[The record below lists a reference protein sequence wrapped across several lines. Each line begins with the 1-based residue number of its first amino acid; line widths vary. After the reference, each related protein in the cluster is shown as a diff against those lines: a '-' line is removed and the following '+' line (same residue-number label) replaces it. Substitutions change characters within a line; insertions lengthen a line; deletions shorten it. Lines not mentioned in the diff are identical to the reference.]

1 MAVTKTNFI
10 NYLRCPRFVAL
21 EDIKKNKLDSYVSF
35 EEYKEEENGAKIQEI
50 LSNMYDEDDNDLL
63 EIVDEQLEVMLPYYN
78 EIEILAGSLAPKY
91 FKGNFKFAYNTQDQ
105 ESFDCDING
114 IKYIC
119 YTDIYNEVDDHF
131 NIIEVKATTS
141 KKFLSLSVKQ
151 DGEENSIFSKGDDG
165 IYYLLEDLGLNIE
178 EFMPIKKYEEKKMKL
193 FERLGGAGKYVYDLA
208 VQRYI
213 IENDLRQT
221 SREEMISLNK
231 YYLGVLNCE
240 YVFDGVYENGKPVYD
255 VDENFND
262 IVCFFDMTSVTK
274 QYMELIDIDRKK
286 VESNIR
292 NLNGDKCRIGPFCEN
307 KKSTKCK
314 FFEICWDFIPKKNSI
329 LNYIDNHHG
338 FKDES
343 GNKYERYDLLNSGL
357 VNLVDMPSNYLN
369 RYKNQIQKR
378 VVETSVPYINKEKI
392 KAGIGCIEY
401 PIYHLDFET
410 FPCPLPRFKGEKPYY
425 QSLFQ
430 FSIHIENEYGV
441 CDKELDHY
449 EFLAKDEFDNR
460 EELLIKMLEYIDVN
474 KGTVLVYNESF
485 EKTRIKEL
493 AVMFPEYKNELLK
506 LNERIF
512 DLMNLT
518 KTKSS
523 LYKELGFNSEESS
536 LFNYYHKDMIGSF
549 SIKKI
554 LPLFT
559 DLTYVGMEIGN
570 GIQALVT
577 YAKFPKMDE
586 AEFKHK
592 YQKLIEYCKQ
602 DTWAMVEIL
611 WGLIEEVNK

>member
-10 NYLRCPRFVAL
+10 NYLRCERYVAL

-35 EEYKEEENGAKIQEI
+35 EEYQEDEYQTKIEEV
-50 LSNMYDEDDNDLL
+50 LSSMYDEDDNDLL
-63 EIVDEQLEVMLPYYN
+63 EVVDEQLEVMLPYYN
-78 EIEILAGSLAPKY
+78 EIEILAGNTAKNY
-91 FKGNFKFAYNTQDQ
+91 FDGSFKFAYNTQDQ
-105 ESFDCDING
+105 ESFDCVING
-114 IKYIC
+114 IRYIC
-119 YTDIYNEVDDHF
+119 YVDIYNEIDNTF

-141 KKFLSLSVKQ
+141 KKFLGLSVKQ
-151 DGEENSIFSKGDDG
+151 DGEEVSIFKQADDG
-165 IYYLLEDLGLNIE
+165 IYYLLEDIGNVEDYMEL
-178 EFMPIKKYEEKKMKL
+178 KKYNLQKEKL
-193 FERLGGAGKYVYDLA
+193 FNRLDKAGKYVYDLA

-213 IENDLRQT
+213 IENDLKQNN
-221 SREEMISLNK
+221 EKKDVK
-231 YYLGVLNCE
+231 YYLSVLNCD
-240 YVFDGVYENGKPVYD
+240 YTFDGKYENSQPVYNK
-255 VDENFND
+255 DENGND
-262 IVCFFDMTSVTK
+262 IVVFFDMTTITK
-274 QYMELIDIDRKK
+274 QYMDLVDIDRKR

-292 NLNGDKCRIGPFCEN
+292 NLNGNKCKIGAFCEN

-314 FFEICWDFIPKKNSI
+314 FFEVCWDFVPNKNSI

-338 FKDES
+338 FKNEIGD
-343 GNKYERYDLLNSGL
+343 KLERYDLLNSGI
-357 VNLVDMPSNYLN
+357 VNMIDLDKRYLN
-369 RYKNQIQKR
+369 RPKNQIQR
-378 VVETSVPYINKEKI
+378 EVVETNVPYVNKEKI
-392 KAGIGCIEY
+392 KSAIKCLEY

-430 FSIHIENEYGV
+430 FSIHIEKERFN

-449 EFLAKDEFDNR
+449 EYLAGDSKDNR
-460 EELLIKMLEYIDVN
+460 EKLLKYMLEILKD
-474 KGTVLVYNESF
+474 KGTILVYNESF

-493 AVMFPEYKNELLK
+493 GNMFPLYRQDLLK

-523 LYKELGFNSEESS
+523 LFEELGFNKEEAS
-536 LFNYYHKDMIGSF
+536 LFNYYHKDMNGSF

-559 DLTYVGMEIGN
+559 DLTYADMEIGN

-577 YAKFPKMDE
+577 YAKFPKMNE

-611 WGLIEEVNK
+611 WGLINYVE